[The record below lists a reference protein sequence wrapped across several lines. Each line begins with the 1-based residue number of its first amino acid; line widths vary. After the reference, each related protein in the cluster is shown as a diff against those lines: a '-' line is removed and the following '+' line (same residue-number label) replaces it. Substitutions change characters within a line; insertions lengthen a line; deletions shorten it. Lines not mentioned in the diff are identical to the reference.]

1 MICNTFIITSNHV
14 CPQDC
19 IQFNAVR
26 HVVDITQPGVSTKQQ
41 LDHQLLRKINLK
53 LRKAK
58 VCACSHVN
66 CVIEC
71 IVCT

>member
-1 MICNTFIITSNHV
+1 MMCITFIITSNHV

-19 IQFNAVR
+19 VEFNAVR

-41 LDHQLLRKINLK
+41 LDNQLQKKINLK

-58 VCACSHVN
+58 VCCSHVN
-66 CVIEC
+66 CVIC
-71 IVCT
+71 IIYT